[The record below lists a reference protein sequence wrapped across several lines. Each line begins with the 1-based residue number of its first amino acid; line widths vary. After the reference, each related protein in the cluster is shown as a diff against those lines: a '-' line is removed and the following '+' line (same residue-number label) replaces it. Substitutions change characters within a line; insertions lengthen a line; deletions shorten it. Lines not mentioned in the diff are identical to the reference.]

1 MVIAIGCHVH
11 AILCC
16 VPPLKLR
23 NRRKNYLVI
32 TFIAPS
38 PTTGIRHW
46 GRSRVAFTT
55 TRVARLPS
63 AMSAAAVHSVRLLC
77 PRTIA

>member
-1 MVIAIGCHVH
+1 MVIAIGRHVH

-23 NRRKNYLVI
+23 NRRQNYPEI

-38 PTTGIRHW
+38 RGTGIRHW
-46 GRSRVAFTT
+46 GRSWG
-55 TRVARLPS
+55 ARLPS
-63 AMSAAAVHSVRLLC
+63 TMSAAAVHSVRLLC
-77 PRTIA
+77 PRTID